1 MQNQQILKSISAYL
15 AGSGE
20 FDGLGVENL
29 HNNYKWKFPDWPEFF
44 TLQPPDADDFT
55 KNICLKENS
64 AQLWQTSDKYQCAK
78 WIVASWGGVRRNKPE
93 KIKRYVDTFQSGGA
107 IVEKEGV
114 ASYSKILA
122 FMQPTEFAI
131 FDARVS
137 AALNCIQLLDAT
149 KEPIF
154 FLPLPRRNKDVL
166 SFRKN
171 PKFKRRAL
179 LQRGWQSTSTT
190 TIYRQYNDLLSSVRS
205 QHKDIPRYKIEMAL
219 FADAIELIQTTTN
232 KLAPG
237 SAKSEP

>member
-29 HNNYKWKFPDWPEFF
+29 HNNYKWKFHDWPEFF

-149 KEPIF
+149 KDPIF
-154 FLPLPRRNKDVL
+154 FLPLPARNKDVL

-171 PKFKRRAL
+171 PKEGLNRSFFLRRSSHGGIF
-179 LQRGWQSTSTT
+179 RG
-190 TIYRQYNDLLSSVRS
+190 RRCGFCLLSLTLSYFFVALMPFVR
-205 QHKDIPRYKIEMAL
+205 L
-219 FADAIELIQTTTN
+219 FLHNRRTMTY
-232 KLAPG
+232 
-237 SAKSEP
+237 